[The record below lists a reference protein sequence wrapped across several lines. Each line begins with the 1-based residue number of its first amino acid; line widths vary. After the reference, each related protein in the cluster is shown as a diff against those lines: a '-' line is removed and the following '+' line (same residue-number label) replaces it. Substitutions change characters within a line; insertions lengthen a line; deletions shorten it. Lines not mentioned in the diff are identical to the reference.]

1 MILNYIDTHVSGELG
16 AVLNFRIFSRIEIQN
31 KRLLINK
38 RYISTKTKVRKK
50 EIHIEREV
58 RGTEEMVY
66 EVLLVFPC
74 PIDIGQVF
82 IDAVN

>member
-1 MILNYIDTHVSGELG
+1 MIRNYIDTYVTEKLE
-16 AVLNFRIFSRIEIQN
+16 AVFHFRIFSRIEIQN

-38 RYISTKTKVRKK
+38 IYISTKNKVRKK
-50 EIHIEREV
+50 EIHIERAV

-74 PIDIGQVF
+74 PIDIGQVV